1 MINKAIILSAGQGS
15 RLLPLTATRPKC
27 LIEVGGRTI
36 LDHQLDALFAA
47 DVDEVTVVTGYR
59 SEMIDAHI
67 AARGSKVST
76 LLNPQWETSS
86 SIYSVWMARAM
97 MSGNFVL
104 MNGDTVYAPE
114 IIAHAIT
121 RAFNGV
127 NLLVDSLQQVNL
139 DDMLVAADNDVIR
152 AVGKTLPHDIA
163 THRSLG
169 VVIGRNENG
178 RYRHMLETL
187 VEAPDGK
194 AQFHHNIIDQLAAQ
208 QTVHALPAI
217 DGHWHEIDRPED
229 LEGWNG

>member
-47 DVDEVTVVTGYR
+47 DVDEVTIVTGYR

-67 AARGSKVST
+67 AARGNKVST
-76 LLNPQWETSS
+76 LLNPRWETSS
-86 SIYSVWMARAM
+86 SIYSVWIARAM

-114 IIAHAIT
+114 IIEDAIT
-121 RAFNGV
+121 RALSGV
-127 NLLVDSLQQVNL
+127 NLLVDTLQQVTL

-152 AVGKTLPHDIA
+152 AVGKMLPNDIA
-163 THRSLG
+163 TPRSLG
-169 VVIGRNENG
+169 VVIGRNEDG

-187 VEAPDGK
+187 IDAPGGK
-194 AQFHHNIIDQLAAQ
+194 AQFHHSIIDRLAAQ
-208 QTVHALPAI
+208 QVVHALPAN
-217 DGHWHEIDRPED
+217 DAQWHEIDRPED